1 MRARLEFDDAG
12 MFQAGHFKGLSTYLC
27 LGEEQPACS
36 LTSLLSWC
44 ASGEL
49 ELSPT
54 SLATRKILAEL
65 LLCIMENWFQH

>member
-1 MRARLEFDDAG
+1 MRAQLEFDGAG
-12 MFQAGHFKGLSTYLC
+12 MFQAGLFKGLSTYLC

-36 LTSLLSWC
+36 LTSLLSCC

-54 SLATRKILAEL
+54 SLTTRKILSEL
-65 LLCIMENWFQH
+65 LLCVMENWFHH